1 MDIRTAL
8 RGAWVVVPAIL
19 ADRITKIWALMETPR
34 FTVVPGIFGVRF
46 ARNTGAAF
54 SMFSSGP
61 WLVSARAVALIIA
74 VMAVLVTDRKMD
86 KWTRLGL
93 WLVVAGGLGNVY
105 DRLAY
110 GFVVDMIEVLFMD
123 FAIFNV
129 ADICVC
135 CGAFLAA
142 AAMIF
147 SDMKQKKTTEGA

>member
-1 MDIRTAL
+1 MDIRAAL

-34 FTVVPGIFGVRF
+34 FTVVPGVFGVRF

-54 SMFSSGP
+54 SMLSSAP
-61 WLVSARAVALIIA
+61 WLVSALSVALIIA

>member
-34 FTVVPGIFGVRF
+34 FTVVPGVFGVRF

-54 SMFSSGP
+54 SMLSSAP
-61 WLVSARAVALIIA
+61 WLVSALSVALIIA
-74 VMAVLVTDRKMD
+74 VMAVLITDRKMD

-110 GFVVDMIEVLFMD
+110 GFVVDMIEVLFVD

>member
-54 SMFSSGP
+54 SMFSSAP
-61 WLVSARAVALIIA
+61 WLVSALSVALIIA

-135 CGAFLAA
+135 CGTFLAA

>member
-34 FTVVPGIFGVRF
+34 FTVVPGVFGVRF

-54 SMFSSGP
+54 SMLSSAP
-61 WLVSARAVALIIA
+61 WLVSALSVALIIA

-110 GFVVDMIEVLFMD
+110 GFVVDMIEVLFVD

>member
-1 MDIRTAL
+1 MDIRAAL

-34 FTVVPGIFGVRF
+34 FTVVPGVFGVRF

-54 SMFSSGP
+54 SMLSSAP
-61 WLVSARAVALIIA
+61 WLVSALSVALIIA

-110 GFVVDMIEVLFMD
+110 GFVVDMIEVLFVD

>member
-8 RGAWVVVPAIL
+8 RGAWVVVPAVA
-19 ADRITKIWALMETPR
+19 ADRITKIWALSETPR
-34 FTVVPGIFGVRF
+34 FTVVPGVFGVRF

-54 SMFSSGP
+54 SMLSSAP
-61 WLVSARAVALIIA
+61 WLVSVLSAALIIA
-74 VMAVLVTDRKMD
+74 VVALLVTDRKLD

-110 GFVVDMIEVLFMD
+110 GFVVDMIEVLFVD